1 MKTKEIQA
9 AAAQQVTSVVEDPLV
24 GEGPLV
30 GEDPLVQQLSSKEG
44 IPKIKAKRKSSKSK
58 VESTLSSDEKVES
71 TLSSDEPLV
80 VTDAA
85 LRSDDTLP
93 TTEDRPI
100 ISIEEATVD
109 EQSLTDELKSFS
121 SLFKSDASA
130 DSKLP
135 LELETI
141 NDELLAELQL
151 LNEDWFLEDDASNEQ
166 LFAEE
171 QSFTRSLLKEID
183 HTGRSGDDIPFDV
196 ASGDMHTEVI
206 YRQDTSFMPFLPCVD
221 RLMLACVWVRR
232 RCPLTL
238 LMPLRTAWP
247 CWRLS
252 VDSNHHRYSLV
263 FSLCDQD

>member
-9 AAAQQVTSVVEDPLV
+9 AAAQQVMS
-24 GEGPLV
+24 V
-30 GEDPLVQQLSSKEG
+30 GEDPLVQQLSSREG
-44 IPKIKAKRKSSKSK
+44 VPKIKAKRKSSKSK
-58 VESTLSSDEKVES
+58 VESTLSSDE
-71 TLSSDEPLV
+71 PLA

-100 ISIEEATVD
+100 ISIGEATID

-121 SLFKSDASA
+121 ALFKSDASA
-130 DSKLP
+130 NSKLP

-183 HTGRSGDDIPFDV
+183 HTGRSGEDIPFEV

-206 YRQDTSFMPFLPCVD
+206 YRRDTSFMC
-221 RLMLACVWVRR
+221 
-232 RCPLTL
+232 
-238 LMPLRTAWP
+238 
-247 CWRLS
+247 
-252 VDSNHHRYSLV
+252 
-263 FSLCDQD
+263 

>member
-1 MKTKEIQA
+1 VKTKEIQA
-9 AAAQQVTSVVEDPLV
+9 AAAQQVTSVAEDPLV
-24 GEGPLV
+24 VEDPLV

-44 IPKIKAKRKSSKSK
+44 VPKSKAKRKSSKSK
-58 VESTLSSDEKVES
+58 AEST
-71 TLSSDEPLV
+71 LV

-85 LRSDDTLP
+85 LRSDDTLS

-130 DSKLP
+130 DNKLP
-135 LELETI
+135 LQLETI

-196 ASGDMHTEVI
+196 ASGDVHTEVF
-206 YRQDTSFMPFLPCVD
+206 YRQDTSFMPFPPCVD

-247 CWRLS
+247 CWRLF
-252 VDSNHHRYSLV
+252 VDSNHHRYSL
-263 FSLCDQD
+263 CDQD

>member
-9 AAAQQVTSVVEDPLV
+9 AAVQQVTSVGQD
-24 GEGPLV
+24 PLV

-44 IPKIKAKRKSSKSK
+44 VPKIKAKRKSSKSK
-58 VESTLSSDEKVES
+58 VESTLSSDE
-71 TLSSDEPLV
+71 PLA

-85 LRSDDTLP
+85 LRSDDTLS

-100 ISIEEATVD
+100 ISTLTIEEATID

-183 HTGRSGDDIPFDV
+183 HTGRSGEDIPFDV
-196 ASGDMHTEVI
+196 TSGDVHTEVI

-247 CWRLS
+247 CWRHS

>member
-1 MKTKEIQA
+1 VKTKEIQA

-24 GEGPLV
+24 GEDPSLV

-44 IPKIKAKRKSSKSK
+44 VPKSKAKRKSSKSSK
-58 VESTLSSDEKVES
+58 SKVES

-100 ISIEEATVD
+100 ISTLTIEEATVD

-221 RLMLACVWVRR
+221 RLMLACMWVRR

-247 CWRLS
+247 CWRLF